1 MASRPRRDA
10 GPRQE
15 QAASSHCPEAAS
27 VSPGCQEGGS
37 LMGRGGPGAERCKS
51 RGRAVP
57 GCAAPRRAAILKRGG
72 GCGGWEPRYD
82 GGGGR

>member
-1 MASRPRRDA
+1 
-10 GPRQE
+10 
-15 QAASSHCPEAAS
+15 
-27 VSPGCQEGGS
+27 
-37 LMGRGGPGAERCKS
+37 MGRGGPGAERCKS

-72 GCGGWEPRYD
+72 GCGGLEPRYD